1 MVDVFFFFWSGIFST
16 CTKMCDLLQRLMK
29 YGWPNVFV
37 PQQLYNTFPAVM
49 SLLPGKHQ
57 TAFAN
62 LSKLKLFFQEEIRKH
77 KEDRNPSSP
86 RDYIDC
92 YLDEIEKVTGFSRS
106 WHSDFRK
113 SSLLIWSVCTLI
125 IHAFQVNSKNTFVHK
140 THPIFL
146 LSIYLFLEAL

>member
-1 MVDVFFFFWSGIFST
+1 MSKIVISKDQEHVQYLKKKNITLILCRLRSEINGRCFFFFFWSGIFST

-29 YGWPNVFV
+29 YWWPNVFV
-37 PQQLYNTFPAVM
+37 PQQLYNMFPVVM

-57 TAFAN
+57 TTFAN

-106 WHSDFRK
+106 WHNDFRK
-113 SSLLIWSVCTLI
+113 SSLLI
-125 IHAFQVNSKNTFVHK
+125 
-140 THPIFL
+140 
-146 LSIYLFLEAL
+146 